1 MKHRLLVKVLMLPVV
16 LACYLLISGVPAA
29 SQSENCSNRTL
40 VGDYG
45 FTIEGTILDANAPI
59 RGLLVGTSQDQNQK
73 HAARER
79 QFRAAAV
86 TFHAQTE

>member
-1 MKHRLLVKVLMLPVV
+1 MKRRLLVKVLMLPVV

-45 FTIEGTILDANAPI
+45 FTIEGTILDANAPVRGLAFLISPNQHPSTLRAEGHSI
-59 RGLLVGTSQDQNQK
+59 RGLL
-73 HAARER
+73 
-79 QFRAAAV
+79 
-86 TFHAQTE
+86 